1 MLSDVKERITSV
13 VNVLGDFKQL
23 RYKDTPRSYYMSL
36 LQRDLSFYYG
46 YLPILIEKFLL
57 LFSPAEV
64 CYLIHSISFLLVSFD
79 T

>member
-1 MLSDVKERITSV
+1 VVSV
-13 VNVLGDFKQL
+13 LADFKQL
-23 RYKDTPRSYYMSL
+23 RYKDTPRSFYMAL

-64 CYLIHSISFLLVSFD
+64 C
-79 T
+79 